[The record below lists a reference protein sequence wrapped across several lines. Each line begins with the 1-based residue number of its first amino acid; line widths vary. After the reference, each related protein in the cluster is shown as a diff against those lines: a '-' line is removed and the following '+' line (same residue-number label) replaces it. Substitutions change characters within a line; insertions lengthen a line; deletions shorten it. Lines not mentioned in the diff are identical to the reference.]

1 MKKILLLLLYF
12 TFSLFNFQNVV
23 FGATVEVLSK
33 GQTIDSDFFKVGNTV
48 LIEGD
53 VRGDTFLAGGLV
65 TVNGNIDGDL
75 FIAGGKVNV
84 NGSVSNNIRIM
95 GGDVTISGKVGR
107 NVLLLGGNLTIDKQ
121 AAIGGSLIAAGGNLD
136 LSAAEIGRGFRFF
149 GSRIYLNTRV
159 SNEAYVVAQEQFM
172 LGPQASVAGNLK
184 YTGKQ
189 AAVLEPGA
197 TVSGT
202 ILFEPQAKDEQFPR
216 YFGLQK
222 YFDAFKRLK
231 PLTEIL
237 TMVVSFIIGFI
248 LLGLF
253 PKGFEKAIMAME
265 NRPYAVFGWGII
277 TILIT
282 ILVVFLLTITIVGIP
297 LAFFTFLISI
307 FVAFI
312 ARFII
317 AFFVGRKIML
327 TKFGERRGWAMVLG
341 LIVFTV
347 LGLIPYIGTLIHWLL
362 LTFAIGAM
370 VLAYRQPVI
379 FEQRPLPFEKIAT
392 SFKKP
397 KRGRPSKK

>member
-1 MKKILLLLLYF
+1 
-12 TFSLFNFQNVV
+12 
-23 FGATVEVLSK
+23 
-33 GQTIDSDFFKVGNTV
+33 
-48 LIEGD
+48 
-53 VRGDTFLAGGLV
+53 
-65 TVNGNIDGDL
+65 
-75 FIAGGKVNV
+75 
-84 NGSVSNNIRIM
+84 
-95 GGDVTISGKVGR
+95 
-107 NVLLLGGNLTIDKQ
+107 
-121 AAIGGSLIAAGGNLD
+121 
-136 LSAAEIGRGFRFF
+136 
-149 GSRIYLNTRV
+149 
-159 SNEAYVVAQEQFM
+159 
-172 LGPQASVAGNLK
+172 
-184 YTGKQ
+184 
-189 AAVLEPGA
+189 
-197 TVSGT
+197 
-202 ILFEPQAKDEQFPR
+202 
-216 YFGLQK
+216 
-222 YFDAFKRLK
+222 
-231 PLTEIL
+231 
-237 TMVVSFIIGFI
+237 
-248 LLGLF
+248 
-253 PKGFEKAIMAME
+253 ME